1 MNITPRYLG
10 RGSWLAR
17 RDPRTIILVVALIGI
32 TVIQIWDIRIVLA
45 FLAGAFIWYR
55 SARIPFAQVR
65 RQWAFVIVFVSLIV
79 LLNTI
84 LTSGETGEFDR
95 DEMHVL
101 FSLPI
106 LGTPIGAE
114 SLSYGA
120 TQALR
125 FFTFA
130 MLGFTMAYA
139 IAPADLGVSFAR
151 LRVPEKFAYAIDL
164 TFRFM
169 PSLASDLGAT
179 MDAQRVRGHEWDKGK
194 GGPIAKLRR
203 TVPLVVPL
211 TMNAIVSAE
220 DTIDAMDLRAFGT
233 GRRTWYRELEFDR
246 TDRIILAGVVTLLVT
261 FTILGFAEISSK
273 LYVFPFLLD
282 LAGA

>member
-1 MNITPRYLG
+1 MNIAPRYLG

-45 FLAGAFIWYR
+45 FFAGALLWYR
-55 SARIPFAQVR
+55 SARIPFSMVK
-65 RQWAFVIVFVSLIV
+65 RQWVFVTVLVSLIV
-79 LLNTI
+79 LWNTI
-84 LTSGETGEFDR
+84 LTGGEVGAITR

-101 FSLPI
+101 FLLPL
-106 LGTPIGAE
+106 LGTPISAE
-114 SLSYGA
+114 TLSYGA
-120 TQALR
+120 TQFAR

-130 MLGFTMAYA
+130 ALGFTMAYA

-151 LRVPEKFAYAIDL
+151 LKVPEKFAYAIDL

-169 PSLASDLGAT
+169 PSLANDLGAT

-211 TMNAIVSAE
+211 TMNAIVNAE

-233 GRRTWYRELEFDR
+233 GKRTWYRELVYDR
-246 TDRIILAGVVTLLVT
+246 TDRIILAFVVTLLVT
-261 FTILGFAEISSK
+261 FTILGFAGISSK
-273 LYVFPFLLD
+273 PYVFPFLLD

>member
-1 MNITPRYLG
+1 MNIAPRYLG

-45 FLAGAFIWYR
+45 FLAGAVVWYR
-55 SARIPFAQVR
+55 SARIPFDMVK
-65 RQWAFVIVFVSLIV
+65 RQWTFVIVFVSLIV
-79 LLNTI
+79 LWNTI
-84 LTSGETGEFDR
+84 LTGGEVGAYDR
-95 DEMHVL
+95 SQMHVL
-101 FSLPI
+101 FSLPL
-106 LGTPIGAE
+106 LGTPIAAE
-114 SLSYGA
+114 TLSYGA
-120 TQALR
+120 TQFAR
-125 FFTFA
+125 FLTFA
-130 MLGFTMAYA
+130 TLGFTMAYA

-169 PSLASDLGAT
+169 PSLASDLQST
-179 MDAQRVRGHEWDKGK
+179 MDAQRVRGHDWDKGK
-194 GGPIAKLRR
+194 GGPITRFRR
-203 TVPLVVPL
+203 TIPLVVPL
-211 TMNAIVSAE
+211 TMNAIVNAE

-233 GRRTWYRELEFDR
+233 GRRSWLRNLVYDR
-246 TDRIILAGVVTLLVT
+246 TDWMILIGVVALLVA
-261 FTILGFAEISSK
+261 FTALGFAGITSK

>member
-1 MNITPRYLG
+1 MNIAPRYLG
-10 RGSWLAR
+10 RGSRLAR

-45 FLAGAFIWYR
+45 FLGGAFVWYR
-55 SARIPFAQVR
+55 SARIPFAMVR
-65 RQWAFVIVFVSLIV
+65 RQWLFVTIFVSLIV
-79 LLNTI
+79 LWNTI
-84 LTSGETGEFDR
+84 LTGGEVGAFVR

-101 FSLPI
+101 FYLPL
-106 LGTPIGAE
+106 LGTPISAE
-114 SLSYGA
+114 TLSYGA
-120 TQALR
+120 TQFAR

-130 MLGFTMAYA
+130 TLGFTMAYA

-151 LRVPEKFAYAIDL
+151 LKVPEKFAYAIDL

-179 MDAQRVRGHEWDKGK
+179 MDAQRVRGHEWDKGT

-211 TMNAIVSAE
+211 TMNAIVNAE

-233 GRRTWYRELEFDR
+233 GKRTWYRELVYDR
-246 TDRIILAGVVTLLVT
+246 TDRVILAGVLALLVT
-261 FTILGFAEISSK
+261 FTVLGFAGITSK
-273 LYVFPFLLD
+273 LFVFPFLLD

>member
-1 MNITPRYLG
+1 MNIAPRYLG

-32 TVIQIWDIRIVLA
+32 TVIQIWDIRIALA
-45 FLAGAFIWYR
+45 FLLGAFVWYR
-55 SARIPFAQVR
+55 SARIPFVMVR
-65 RQWAFVIVFVSLIV
+65 RQWLFVTVFVSLIV
-79 LLNTI
+79 LWNTI
-84 LTSGETGEFDR
+84 LTGGEVGAFIR

-101 FSLPI
+101 FYLPLI
-106 LGTPIGAE
+106 GTPISAE
-114 SLSYGA
+114 TLSYGA
-120 TQALR
+120 TQFVR

-130 MLGFTMAYA
+130 TLGFTMAYA

-151 LRVPEKFAYAIDL
+151 LKVPEKFAYAIDL

-169 PSLASDLGAT
+169 PSLANDLGAT
-179 MDAQRVRGHEWDKGK
+179 MDAQRVRGHEWDKRK
-194 GGPIAKLRR
+194 GGLFTRLGR

-211 TMNAIVSAE
+211 TMNAIVNAE

-233 GRRTWYRELEFDR
+233 GKRTWYRELVYDR
-246 TDRIILAGVVTLLVT
+246 TDRLILAAVVALLVT
-261 FTILGFAEISSK
+261 FTVLGFAGITSK
-273 LYVFPFLLD
+273 PYVFPFLLD

>member
-1 MNITPRYLG
+1 MNIAPRYLG

-45 FLAGAFIWYR
+45 FLAGAVVWYR
-55 SARIPFAQVR
+55 SARIPFDMVK
-65 RQWAFVIVFVSLIV
+65 RQWTFVIVFVSLIV
-79 LLNTI
+79 LWNTI
-84 LTSGETGEFDR
+84 LTGGEVGAYDR
-95 DEMHVL
+95 SQMHVL
-101 FSLPI
+101 FSLPL
-106 LGTPIGAE
+106 LGTPIAAE
-114 SLSYGA
+114 TLSYGA
-120 TQALR
+120 TQFAR
-125 FFTFA
+125 FLTFA
-130 MLGFTMAYA
+130 TLGFTMAYA

-169 PSLASDLGAT
+169 PSLASDLQST
-179 MDAQRVRGHEWDKGK
+179 MDAQRVRGHDWDKGK
-194 GGPIAKLRR
+194 GGPITRFRR
-203 TVPLVVPL
+203 TIPLVVPL
-211 TMNAIVSAE
+211 TMNAIVNAE

-233 GRRTWYRELEFDR
+233 GRRSWLRELVYDR
-246 TDRIILAGVVTLLVT
+246 TDWMILAGVVALLVA
-261 FTILGFAEISSK
+261 FTALGFAGITSK

>member
-1 MNITPRYLG
+1 MNIAPRYLG

-17 RDPRTIILVVALIGI
+17 RDPRTIILVVALVGV

-45 FLAGAFIWYR
+45 FLAGAFLWYR
-55 SARIPFAQVR
+55 SARIPFAMVR

-79 LLNTI
+79 LWNTI
-84 LTSGETGEFDR
+84 LTGGEIGGFER
-95 DEMHVL
+95 DDMHVL
-101 FSLPI
+101 FFLPL
-106 LGTPIGAE
+106 LGTPISAE
-114 SLSYGA
+114 ALSYGA
-120 TQALR
+120 TQFAR

-130 MLGFTMAYA
+130 TLGFTMAYA

-151 LRVPEKFAYAIDL
+151 LRIPEKFAYAIDL

-169 PSLASDLGAT
+169 PSLATDLQAT

-194 GGPIAKLRR
+194 GGPIVKLRR
-203 TVPLVVPL
+203 TIPLVVPL
-211 TMNAIVSAE
+211 TMNAIVNAE

-233 GRRTWYRELEFDR
+233 GRRSWLRELIYDR
-246 TDRIILAGVVTLLVT
+246 TDRLILIGVVTLLVV
-261 FTILGFAEISSK
+261 FTALGFAGVSSK

>member
-1 MNITPRYLG
+1 MNIAPRYLG

-45 FLAGAFIWYR
+45 FLVGALVWYR
-55 SARIPFAQVR
+55 SARIPFAMVR
-65 RQWAFVIVFVSLIV
+65 RQWLFVTVFVSLIV
-79 LLNTI
+79 LWNTI
-84 LTSGETGEFDR
+84 LTGGEVGAFVR

-101 FSLPI
+101 FYLPL
-106 LGTPIGAE
+106 LGTPISAE
-114 SLSYGA
+114 TLSYGA
-120 TQALR
+120 TQFAR

-130 MLGFTMAYA
+130 TLGFTMAYA

-151 LRVPEKFAYAIDL
+151 LKVPEKFAYAIDL

-179 MDAQRVRGHEWDKGK
+179 MDAQRVRGHEWDKAK
-194 GGPIAKLRR
+194 GGVFTRVGR
-203 TVPLVVPL
+203 TIPLVVPL
-211 TMNAIVSAE
+211 TMNAIVNAE

-233 GRRTWYRELEFDR
+233 GKRTWFRELVYDR
-246 TDRIILAGVVTLLVT
+246 TDRLILAGVVALLVT
-261 FTILGFAEISSK
+261 FTILGFAGITSK
-273 LYVFPFLLD
+273 PYVFPFLLD

>member
-1 MNITPRYLG
+1 MNIAPRYLG

-32 TVIQIWDIRIVLA
+32 TVIQIWDVRIVLA
-45 FLAGAFIWYR
+45 FLAGAALWYR
-55 SARIPFAQVR
+55 SARIPFSMVR
-65 RQWAFVIVFVSLIV
+65 RQWAFVVVFVSLIV
-79 LLNTI
+79 LWNTI
-84 LTSGETGEFDR
+84 LTGGEVGGYDR
-95 DEMHVL
+95 NAMHVI
-101 FSLPI
+101 FALPL
-106 LGTPIGAE
+106 LGTPISAE
-114 SLSYGA
+114 TLSYGA
-120 TQALR
+120 TQFAR

-130 MLGFTMAYA
+130 TLGFTMAYA

-151 LRVPEKFAYAIDL
+151 LKVPEKFAYAIDL

-169 PSLASDLGAT
+169 PSLASDLAAT

-194 GGPIAKLRR
+194 GGPITKVRR

-211 TMNAIVSAE
+211 TMNAIVNAE

-233 GRRTWYRELEFDR
+233 GKRTWIHELAYDR
-246 TDRIILAGVVTLLVT
+246 TDRMILAAVVTILVV
-261 FTILGFAEISSK
+261 FTALGFAGVSSK

>member
-1 MNITPRYLG
+1 MNIAPRYLG

-45 FLAGAFIWYR
+45 FLAGALVWYR
-55 SARIPFAQVR
+55 SARIPFALVK
-65 RQWAFVIVFVSLIV
+65 RQWLFVTVLVSLIV
-79 LLNTI
+79 LWNTI
-84 LTSGETGEFDR
+84 LTGGEVGDIIR

-101 FSLPI
+101 FYLPL
-106 LGTPIGAE
+106 LGTPISAE
-114 SLSYGA
+114 TLSYGA
-120 TQALR
+120 TQFAR

-130 MLGFTMAYA
+130 ALGFTMAFA

-151 LRVPEKFAYAIDL
+151 LKIPEKFAYAIDL

-169 PSLASDLGAT
+169 PSLANDLGAT

-211 TMNAIVSAE
+211 TMNAIVNAE

-233 GRRTWYRELEFDR
+233 GKRTWYRELVYDR
-246 TDRIILAGVVTLLVT
+246 TDRLILAVVVVLLLA
-261 FTILGFAEISSK
+261 FTILGFAGTTSK
-273 LYVFPFLLD
+273 LYVFPFLLH
-282 LAGA
+282 LAGG

>member
-1 MNITPRYLG
+1 MNIAPRYLG

-45 FLAGAFIWYR
+45 FLAGAFVWYR
-55 SARIPFAQVR
+55 SAQIPFAAVR
-65 RQWAFVIVFVSLIV
+65 RQWAFVMVFISLIV
-79 LLNTI
+79 LWNTI
-84 LTSGETGEFDR
+84 LTGGEIGGFVRE
-95 DEMHVL
+95 EMHVL
-101 FSLPI
+101 FYLPV
-106 LGTPIGAE
+106 LGTPISAE
-114 SLSYGA
+114 ALSYAA
-120 TQALR
+120 TQYLR

-130 MLGFTMAYA
+130 MLGFTMAFA
-139 IAPADLGVSFAR
+139 IAPADMGVSFAR
-151 LRVPEKFAYAIDL
+151 LKVPEKFAYAIDL

-169 PSLASDLGAT
+169 PSLANDLGAT

-211 TMNAIVSAE
+211 TMNAIVNAE

-233 GRRTWYRELEFDR
+233 GKRTWFRELVYDR
-246 TDRIILAGVVTLLVT
+246 TDRIILAVVVTLLVT
-261 FTILGFAEISSK
+261 FTVLGFAGITSK
-273 LYVFPFLLD
+273 TYVFPFLLD

>member
-1 MNITPRYLG
+1 MNIAPRYLG

-45 FLAGAFIWYR
+45 FFAGALLWYR
-55 SARIPFAQVR
+55 SARIPFAMVR
-65 RQWAFVIVFVSLIV
+65 RQWVFVTVFVSLIV
-79 LLNTI
+79 LWNTI
-84 LTSGETGEFDR
+84 LTGGEVGAFDR

-101 FSLPI
+101 FFLPL
-106 LGTPIGAE
+106 LGTPISAE
-114 SLSYGA
+114 TLSYGA
-120 TQALR
+120 TQFAR

-130 MLGFTMAYA
+130 TLGFTMAYA
-139 IAPADLGVSFAR
+139 IAPGDLGVSFAR
-151 LRVPEKFAYAIDL
+151 LKVPEKFAYAIDL

-194 GGPIAKLRR
+194 GGPITKVRR

-211 TMNAIVSAE
+211 TMNAIVNAE

-233 GRRTWYRELEFDR
+233 GKRTWFRELVFDR
-246 TDRIILAGVVTLLVT
+246 TDRIIVAGVIALLVA
-261 FTILGFAEISSK
+261 FTALGFAGISSK

-282 LAGA
+282 LARA

>member
-1 MNITPRYLG
+1 MNIAPRYLG

-45 FLAGAFIWYR
+45 FLAGALLWYR
-55 SARIPFAQVR
+55 SARIPFAMVK
-65 RQWAFVIVFVSLIV
+65 RQWTFVVVFVSLIV

-84 LTSGETGEFDR
+84 LTSGEIGGFVREDV
-95 DEMHVL
+95 HVL
-101 FSLPI
+101 FSLPV
-106 LGTPIGAE
+106 LGTPISAE
-114 SLSYGA
+114 ALSYGA
-120 TQALR
+120 TQLAR

-130 MLGFTMAYA
+130 TLGFTMAYA
-139 IAPADLGVSFAR
+139 IAPADMGVSFAR
-151 LRVPEKFAYAIDL
+151 LGIPEKFAYAIDL

-169 PSLASDLGAT
+169 PSLANDLGAT

-194 GGPIAKLRR
+194 GGPITKVRR

-211 TMNAIVSAE
+211 TMNAIVNAE

-233 GRRTWYRELEFDR
+233 GKRTWMRELVYDR
-246 TDRIILAGVVTLLVT
+246 TDRIILAVVVTLLVT
-261 FTILGFAEISSK
+261 FTILGFAGISSK
-273 LYVFPFLLD
+273 PYVFPFLLD